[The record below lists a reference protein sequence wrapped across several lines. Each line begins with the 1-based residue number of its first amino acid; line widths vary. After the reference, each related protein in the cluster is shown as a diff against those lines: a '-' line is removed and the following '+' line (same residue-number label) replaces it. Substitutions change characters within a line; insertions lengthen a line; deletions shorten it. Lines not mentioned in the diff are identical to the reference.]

1 MLAVIE
7 THPIQYRGPLYR
19 MLQRDFGV
27 PVTAIYASD
36 FSVRGYRDKDF
47 GASFSWDVDLL
58 SGYDSVFLS
67 RVAEGGAADVDAV
80 TTQGLR
86 EALHRVSPRAVLVSG
101 YSPRF
106 HQAGFWH
113 AWRGGW
119 PILFRGEATDM
130 QRGPAGAKQ
139 KLRDLALS
147 WMYGRCSRILYIG
160 QSARRHY
167 LAHGCREDKLI
178 FSPYFVNTEPFQ
190 AEDSDGRARRE
201 VRGRLGIPEDRKVM
215 VFSGKLS
222 EVKCPGLML
231 DAARKLPVAVRDNL
245 AMIFLGN
252 GVMRQSLERSATELP
267 ALQAYFAGFQ
277 NQTQVSP
284 YYHAADMLCLPSS
297 WDTWGLVVNEG
308 LYHGLP
314 CLVTDR
320 VGSAADLITP
330 GVTGEVFPHGSA
342 DVSVDVSVEGLAAAI
357 ERLLPRTG
365 DPATAQACRE
375 RAAQYTMEIAAA
387 GIAEAYRAV
396 T

>member
-1 MLAVIE
+1 
-7 THPIQYRGPLYR
+7 
-19 MLQRDFGV
+19 
-27 PVTAIYASD
+27 VTAIYASD
-36 FSVRGYRDKDF
+36 FSVSGYRDKGF

-67 RVAEGGAADVDAV
+67 RVAQGGPKDTDAV

-86 EALHRVSPRAVLVSG
+86 EALHRLKPRAVLISG

-130 QRGPAGAKQ
+130 QRGPGGAKQ

-147 WMYGRCSRILYIG
+147 WMYGRYSRILYIG

-167 LAHGCREDKLI
+167 LAHGYPEDKLI
-178 FSPYFVNTEPFQ
+178 FSPYFVNTEPFR
-190 AEDSDGRARRE
+190 AEDPDGRARRE
-201 VRGRLGIPEDRKVM
+201 VRNRLGIPEDRKVI

-222 EVKCPGLML
+222 ELKRPGLML
-231 DAARKLPVAVRDNL
+231 EAARRLPAAVRDNL
-245 AMIFLGN
+245 ALIFLGD
-252 GVMRQSLERSATELP
+252 GLMRQSLERGATEPP
-267 ALQAYFAGFQ
+267 AVQAHFAGFQ
-277 NQTQVSP
+277 NQTQISP
-284 YYHAADMLCLPSS
+284 YYHAGDMLCLPSS
-297 WDTWGLVVNEG
+297 WDTWGLVVNEA
-308 LYHGLP
+308 LFHGLP
-314 CLVTDR
+314 CLVSDR

-330 GVTGEVFPHGSA
+330 GVTGEIFASGSA
-342 DVSVDVSVEGLAAAI
+342 DVLVAGLAAAI

-375 RAAQYTMEIAAA
+375 RAAQYTMERAAA

>member
-36 FSVRGYRDKDF
+36 FSVSGYRDKGF

-67 RVAEGGAADVDAV
+67 RVADGGAKDADAV

-86 EALHRVSPRAVLVSG
+86 EALHRVKPRAVLISG

-130 QRGPAGAKQ
+130 QRGPVSTKQ

-147 WMYGRCSRILYIG
+147 WMYGRYSRILYIG

-167 LAHGCREDKLI
+167 VAHGYPKDKLI
-178 FSPYFVNTEPFQ
+178 FSPYFVNTEPFR
-190 AEDSDGRARRE
+190 AEDPDGRVRRE
-201 VRGRLGIPEDRKVM
+201 VRSRLGIPEDRKVM

-222 EVKCPGLML
+222 ELKRPGLLL
-231 DAARKLPVAVRDNL
+231 DAARRLPAAVRDNL
-245 AMIFLGN
+245 AMIFLGD
-252 GVMRQSLERSATELP
+252 GVLRTSLERGATEQP
-267 ALQAYFAGFQ
+267 AVQAYFTGFQ
-277 NQTQVSP
+277 NQTEMSP

-308 LYHGLP
+308 LFHGLP
-314 CLVTDR
+314 CVVSDR

-330 GVTGEVFPHGSA
+330 DVTGEIFASGSA
-342 DVSVDVSVEGLAAAI
+342 DVLADGLAAAI

-375 RAAQYTMEIAAA
+375 RAAQYTMERAAA